1 MPSGGNLRV
10 NVPYSAAVSPIPGE
24 RVGPYDI
31 VEVLGAGGMGVVF
44 RARDSRLG
52 RDVALKT
59 LPPASATDP
68 VRLQRF
74 EQEARATCALN
85 HPNVLA
91 VFDVGRH
98 GDTPYLVTEL
108 LEGQT
113 LRAKLESGPLS
124 LRRSVE
130 VVAQVARGLAA
141 VHEKG
146 IVHRDLKP
154 ENLFVTRDGQ
164 VKILDF
170 GVARAVELPA
180 STGTLPLTQDGAV
193 LGTAGYMS
201 PEQVRGRP
209 ADARSDLFALGVIFY
224 ECVSGRLAFPGESPV
239 ERGYAILNTEPL
251 SPTTNTSVAA
261 VIRRCLEKSP
271 DERFQTA
278 RELLAALEA
287 SSLASDP
294 SGVAAPLPTPSR
306 LSWLPLIAAG
316 LLLVVTVGALSFSG
330 RGGVSPRPAA
340 ESAVVVHAPPVSS
353 KRLTFRNGTVLNAR
367 FSADGHSVIYS
378 GLFDGSMA
386 RVYAGVLDG
395 AQLRSVSTPRTTL
408 FDVSSHDELALGNRD
423 PVPENRF
430 GDILSKASLAGGAPR
445 PLLNGVVAADFAPDD
460 SLLLTRYDGKRYTIE
475 YPPGRVRV
483 ADTNPLELAR
493 LSPDGQHLAFLRRT
507 VAGDDRGMVDVVDL
521 DGALLARS
529 SLAWTV
535 NGLVWAPA
543 GNEVWFSA
551 GFTSAER
558 EIWALPLSKGARE
571 RRVYS
576 MPGSLRVLDVD
587 EKGRLLISVGIARNR
602 IFGKVAGE
610 PREQAL
616 SWLDGSIP
624 VDLSDDGR
632 AMLFMEGNGPSGTE
646 VQTWLRTF
654 DDPDSQP
661 VLLSLGYARALS
673 RDKKWALISPT
684 PPFTTL
690 RLVPTGA
697 GSPIDLPAGDFSNII
712 NAHFFP
718 DGKGVVLTARDH
730 DGKPHIYVQPVLTER
745 GEVEVGGPSE
755 IATDE
760 ELLSTGPPSPDGK
773 TLLGLTWNA
782 REPVLIDLESGG
794 LTKLKLPP
802 DSTPI
807 QWTRDGKSVVI
818 SRHPSDD
825 FAMDLSRF
833 EVASGKL
840 ASLGPA
846 IGPTDTVGVV
856 HTQAGLVTPDLKHYV
871 FVVHQQ
877 LDELYL
883 LEGLLD

>member
-1 MPSGGNLRV
+1 MRTNLT
-10 NVPYSAAVSPIPGE
+10 YSAAVSPIPGE

-44 RARDSRLG
+44 RARDTRLG

-59 LPPASATDP
+59 LPAASATDP

-113 LRAKLESGPLS
+113 LRAKLDAGPLS
-124 LRRSVE
+124 LRRSIDLVT
-130 VVAQVARGLAA
+130 QVARGLAA

-154 ENLFVTRDGQ
+154 ENLFVSRDGQ
-164 VKILDF
+164 AKILDF

-209 ADARSDLFALGVIFY
+209 ADARSDLFALGAIFY
-224 ECVSGRLAFPGESPV
+224 ECVSGRLAFPGETPV
-239 ERGYAILNTEPL
+239 ERGYAILNAEPL
-251 SPTTNTSVAA
+251 PATSNAA
-261 VIRRCLEKSP
+261 IASIIRRCLEKSP
-271 DERFQTA
+271 DDRFQTA

-287 SSLASDP
+287 SSLAADSVT
-294 SGVAAPLPTPSR
+294 VAPTATGAR
-306 LSWLPLIAAG
+306 LGWLPVLAA
-316 LLLVVTVGALSFSG
+316 LLLVGVVGGATLLS
-330 RGGVSPRPAA
+330 RRATPKPVEPP
-340 ESAVVVHAPPVSS
+340 VVVHAAPVSS

-378 GLFDGSMA
+378 GLFDGSLP

-395 AQLRSVSTPRTTL
+395 AQLRSISTSRMTL
-408 FDVSSHDELALGNRD
+408 FDVSTHDELALGNLD

-430 GDILSKASLAGGAPR
+430 GNILSRASLAGGTPR
-445 PLLNGVVAADFAPDD
+445 PLLNGVLAADFAPDD
-460 SLLLTRYDGKRYTIE
+460 TLLLTRYDGQRYTIE
-475 YPPGRVRV
+475 YPPGQVRV
-483 ADTNPLELAR
+483 AATKPLDLAR
-493 LSPDGQHLAFLRRT
+493 LSPDGQRLAFLRRP
-507 VAGDDRGMVDVVDL
+507 VEHDDRGTVDVVDL
-521 DGALLARS
+521 DGNLLARS

-535 NGLVWAPA
+535 NGLVWAPS

-558 EIWALPLSKGARE
+558 ELWTLPLKSGARE
-571 RRVYS
+571 RRLYS
-576 MPGSLRVLDVD
+576 MPGSLRVLDLD
-587 EKGRLLISVGIARNR
+587 DKGRLLISVGFARNR

-610 PREQAL
+610 SREVPL

-654 DDPDSQP
+654 DEADSQP

-697 GSPIDLPAGDFSNII
+697 GTPIDLPSGDFTNII
-712 NAHFFP
+712 NAQFLP

-730 DGKPHIYVQPVLTER
+730 DGKPHIYVQPLLTQR
-745 GEVEVGGPSE
+745 GELEAGGPSE
-755 IATDE
+755 VASE
-760 ELLSTGPPSPDGK
+760 QELISTGPPSPDGK
-773 TLLGLTWNA
+773 TLLAVTWIA
-782 REPVLIDLESGG
+782 HDPVLIDLESGG
-794 LTKLKLPP
+794 VTKLKLPP
-802 DSTPI
+802 GSVPI
-807 QWTRDGKSVVI
+807 QWTLDGKSVVV
-818 SRHPSDD
+818 SRHPKDE
-825 FAMDLSRF
+825 FAMNLSRL
-833 EVASGKL
+833 ELASGKL
-840 ASLGPA
+840 ASLGPS

-856 HTQAGLVTPDLKHYV
+856 GTHAGLVTPDLKHYLY
-871 FVVHQQ
+871 VVHQQ